1 MLLFIGVKELFIRSL
16 VVGEEKMTSGHWLG
30 LVLYV
35 SFGVLTLMAG

>member
-1 MLLFIGVKELFIRSL
+1 MLLFIGVRELFIRCPVL
-16 VVGEEKMTSGHWLG
+16 DEEKMRSGHWLG